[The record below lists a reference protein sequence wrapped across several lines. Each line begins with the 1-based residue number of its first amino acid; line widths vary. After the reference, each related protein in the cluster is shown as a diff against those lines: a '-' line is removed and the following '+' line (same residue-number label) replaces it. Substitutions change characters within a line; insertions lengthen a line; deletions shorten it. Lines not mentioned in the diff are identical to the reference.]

1 MKIFIGPS
9 GCDLVL
15 EALKRLLKDA
25 ENERFDLSYHGSG
38 SIYAWDMELME
49 RENRIRN
56 IKSMIGVYEALKN
69 SYTEEDLKEKLLWM
83 TKEE

>member
-15 EALKRLLKDA
+15 EALKKLLKDA
-25 ENERFDLSYHGSG
+25 ENERFDLSYYGSG
-38 SIYAWDMELME
+38 SMYEWDMELRE

-56 IKSMIGVYEALKN
+56 IRSMIGVYEALKN
-69 SYTEEDLKEKLLWM
+69 SYTNEDLKEKILWM
-83 TKEE
+83 AKE

>member
-15 EALKRLLKDA
+15 EALKKLHKETKSEARSTYFACTDDDFFYI
-25 ENERFDLSYHGSG
+25 NEM
-38 SIYAWDMELME
+38 ATKE
-49 RENRIRN
+49 RNLR
-56 IKSMIGVYEALKN
+56 SLIGVYEALKAG
-69 SYTEEDLKEKLLWM
+69 YTDEDQWENLLWM

>member
-25 ENERFDLSYHGSG
+25 ENERFDLSYHGPG
-38 SIYAWDMELME
+38 SIYAWDMELRG

-56 IKSMIGVYEALKN
+56 IRSMIGVYEALKN
-69 SYTEEDLKEKLLWM
+69 SYTNEDLKENLVWAA
-83 TKEE
+83 KEE

>member
-25 ENERFDLSYHGSG
+25 ENERFDTSYHVYPSM
-38 SIYAWDMELME
+38 YEWDMELRE

-56 IKSMIGVYEALKN
+56 IRSMIGVYEALKN
-69 SYTEEDLKEKLLWM
+69 SYTNEDLKENLVWAV
-83 TKEE
+83 KEK

>member
-15 EALKRLLKDA
+15 EALKRLLKEA
-25 ENERFDLSYHGSG
+25 ESERFDQSYH
-38 SIYAWDMELME
+38 IYPSMYEWDMELME
-49 RENRIRN
+49 RGNRIRN

-69 SYTEEDLKEKLLWM
+69 SYTEEDLKENLVWAA
-83 TKEE
+83 KEE

>member
-15 EALKRLLKDA
+15 EALKKLHKETKSEARSAYFACTDDDFFYI
-25 ENERFDLSYHGSG
+25 NEMARK
-38 SIYAWDMELME
+38 E
-49 RENRIRN
+49 RNLR
-56 IKSMIGVYEALKN
+56 SLIGAYEALKN
-69 SYTEEDLKEKLLWM
+69 SYTDEGLKEKLLWM

>member
-15 EALKRLLKDA
+15 EALKKLQRETSDELRAPRLLGT
-25 ENERFDLSYHGSG
+25 ENDFFDINALATKERNLRS
-38 SIYAWDMELME
+38 L
-49 RENRIRN
+49 
-56 IKSMIGVYEALKN
+56 IGVYEALN
-69 SYTEEDLKEKLLWM
+69 AGYTDEDRWENLLWM